1 MALATLRS
9 TGPEVGAF
17 LACDWGTTNLRAW
30 VLGESGSV
38 QAHKEFPQLGVSRLQ
53 PGEAAKRFRDEIRPA
68 LGAEGLPALLCGM
81 IGSTLGW
88 TVVPYL
94 DCPAELASL
103 AAALHEV
110 DAAGPVRIVPGLRG
124 PGVTEASDVM
134 RGEETQIF
142 GWIRMDPQRR
152 QGRHLVCHPGTHA
165 KWALVED
172 GRIVRFVT
180 AMTGELFDVLRKHSV
195 LKTEDAAED
204 LDAFLEG
211 VQAAG
216 DGGALSARLF
226 SARGRVVADGKP
238 QKSTSEY
245 LSGLL
250 VGADVAALPALL
262 GATVE
267 GPVHLVGDVGLCRWY
282 EKALSVR
289 GVQSTICDGG
299 LAVIA
304 GLKAL
309 QRGERA

>member
-1 MALATLRS
+1 MDG
-9 TGPEVGAF
+9 GPF

-30 VLGESGSV
+30 VLGEGGSV
-38 QAHKEFPQLGVSRLQ
+38 HAHREFPQLGVSRLQ
-53 PGEAAKRFRDEIRPA
+53 PGEAAMRFREEIRPA
-68 LGAEGLPALLCGM
+68 LGAEALPALLCGM

-88 TVVPYL
+88 TVVPYR
-94 DCPAELASL
+94 DCPAELSDL
-103 AAALHEV
+103 AAGLQTVEEDPLA
-110 DAAGPVRIVPGLRG
+110 RIVPGLKG
-124 PGVTEASDVM
+124 PGVTGASDVM

-142 GWIRMDPQRR
+142 GWLALDPARR

-195 LKTEDAAED
+195 LKTQDPADDPE
-204 LDAFLEG
+204 AFLEG

-216 DGGALSARLF
+216 DGGGLSTRLF

-238 QKSTSEY
+238 ANSTSEY

-250 VGADVAALPALL
+250 IGSEAASVPGLL
-262 GATVE
+262 GCERETAVQ
-267 GPVHLVGDVGLCRWY
+267 LVGDVGLCRWY
-282 EKALSVR
+282 EKALSAR
-289 GVQSTICDGG
+289 GIATTICDGG
-299 LAVIA
+299 MAAIA

-309 QRGERA
+309 QQGAER